1 MSAKTN
7 AKKKEQDKRQ
17 SSGLGLDGL
26 GDLAGLLNEQPAA
39 NAGGAGPQEL
49 PLDLID
55 EDPHQPRTADNPGF
69 SPESIA
75 SDCDPWLMRSL
86 VASAIRSQPTCAA
99 SRRRFGSSQI
109 ARRVPSRTCASTPP

>member
-7 AKKKEQDKRQ
+7 AKKKEQDKPQ

-55 EDPHQPRTADNPGF
+55 EDPNQPRTADNPGF

-75 SDCDPWLMRSL
+75 EVNTPAPQ
-86 VASAIRSQPTCAA
+86 VSARQGPCQQAYPQLLWIKPA
-99 SRRRFGSSQI
+99 GSS
-109 ARRVPSRTCASTPP
+109 A